1 MRHQGHPGHRR
12 DPAPA
17 VTTER
22 VPGDPGAVSRANLAA
37 PRANPV
43 DPPRPA
49 RSRAAPLSVCAR
61 RVRLTRRPASA
72 RATRVVRAVRAT
84 GLTARSI
91 GMLVLALL
99 VAACTGV
106 GAGTSGGSTAGGG
119 PASGSG
125 GPVELTVF
133 AAASLKGAFNRL
145 ASAFEAAHP
154 GVKVVFSYDASS
166 TLRTQIELGAPA
178 DVFASA
184 DMANVQALSAA
195 NLTTTPAQAFAGNG
209 LVVILAP
216 GNPAQLTSP
225 LDLARPGIKLV
236 TAGPNVPISRYTV
249 QVIANLARQPGYP
262 ADYEAAVSANI
273 VSREDNVKGIVIKV
287 ELGEADAGIVYLTD
301 ATASGKVGTLQVPAA
316 AQVLATYG
324 VVALKASSHPAEAAA
339 FVAMLRSPAGQRIL
353 AGFGFVPAGP

>member
-1 MRHQGHPGHRR
+1 
-12 DPAPA
+12 
-17 VTTER
+17 
-22 VPGDPGAVSRANLAA
+22 
-37 PRANPV
+37 
-43 DPPRPA
+43 
-49 RSRAAPLSVCAR
+49 
-61 RVRLTRRPASA
+61 
-72 RATRVVRAVRAT
+72 
-84 GLTARSI
+84 
-91 GMLVLALL
+91 MLVLALL

-106 GAGTSGGSTAGGG
+106 GAGTSGGKSSGAAETSGGSTAGGG
-119 PASGSG
+119 PASASG

-133 AAASLKGAFNRL
+133 AAASLKGAFDRL
-145 ASAFEAAHP
+145 ASTFEAAHP

-184 DMANVQALSAA
+184 DMTNAQALSAA

-216 GNPAQLTSP
+216 GNPARLTSP

-249 QVIANLARQPGYP
+249 QAIANLARQPGYP

-273 VSREDNVKGIVIKV
+273 VSREDNVKGIVTKV

-339 FVAMLRSPAGQRIL
+339 FVAMLRSPAGQQIL
-353 AGFGFVPAGP
+353 ADFGFVPAGP